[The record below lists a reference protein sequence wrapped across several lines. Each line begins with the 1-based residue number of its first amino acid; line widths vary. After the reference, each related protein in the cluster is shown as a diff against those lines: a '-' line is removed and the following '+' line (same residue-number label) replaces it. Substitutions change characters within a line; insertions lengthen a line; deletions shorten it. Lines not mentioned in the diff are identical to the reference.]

1 VATFAVVKG
10 KRLRATLV
18 DACGMP
24 LAGPRSRLVTSG
36 FVTVKASP
44 VMRDADDIEQ
54 TNAEGRV
61 CVADRTP
68 PERKWWSLAIELCGV
83 DTDFFNML
91 LDWEVVTSWDGKA
104 IGFSDQKEVPDT
116 TGVAIELWSGVGSDD
131 ACDVP
136 TSDDI
141 LVGAGG
147 VQNLP
152 YGYML
157 WPVLKEA
164 QVGDTEIGAKAS
176 TFTLTGITA
185 AGTRWGR
192 GPYNVMATDSD
203 NTPGRL
209 LTAIKAGQHYRSFKT
224 TIAPPEPTDGACPLI
239 LPTPYYGELAAETA
253 PEQPACGTVAS
264 NEKQTVT
271 ITGTPTGGTF
281 TLTYKSQ
288 TTTGIAYNAAN
299 TAVKAALEALS
310 TIGTGNVDVTGS
322 GPYVCEFKG
331 ELAGLDLPLMTGSG
345 AGLTGGTSPSV
356 TVAETVKGG
365 VYA

>member
-1 VATFAVVKG
+1 MANFAVVKG

-36 FVTVKASP
+36 FVTLKASP

-68 PERKWWSLAIELCGV
+68 PERKWWALSIELCGV
-83 DTDFFNML
+83 DTDLFNML
-91 LDWEVVTSWDGKA
+91 LDWEVVTSWDGKP
-104 IGFSDQKEVPDT
+104 IGFSDQKEVPSD

-136 TSDDI
+136 TTDDI

-147 VQNLP
+147 DLVLP
-152 YGYML
+152 YGYLL

-164 QVGDTEIGAKAS
+164 QVGDVEIGSKAS
-176 TFTLTGITA
+176 TFTLSGITA

-192 GPYNVMATDSD
+192 GPYNVMPTDVD

-209 LTAIKAGQHYRSFKT
+209 LTAIKQGQHFRSFRT
-224 TIAPPEPTDGACPLI
+224 TIAPPDVTDGACPLV
-239 LPTPYYGELAAETA
+239 LPSPYYGATAAAIA
-253 PEQPACGTVAS
+253 PDQPDCDAVAS
-264 NEKQTVT
+264 NEIQTVAL
-271 ITGTPTGGTF
+271 TGSPTGGTF
-281 TLTYKSQ
+281 TLTFSGQ
-288 TTTGIAYNAAN
+288 TTANIAYNAAAA
-299 TAVKAALEALS
+299 AVESALEALS
-310 TIGTGNVDVTGS
+310 TIGTGNIAVTGS
-322 GPYVCEFKG
+322 GPWACEFVG
-331 ELAGLDLPLMTGSG
+331 DLAGVNQPLMTGSG

-356 TVAETVKGG
+356 TVTETQAGG
-365 VYA
+365 VYS

>member
-1 VATFAVVKG
+1 MAEFAVVKG

-24 LAGPRSRLVTSG
+24 LHGPRSRIVTSG
-36 FVTVKASP
+36 FVTLKASP

-61 CVADRTP
+61 CVSDRTP
-68 PERKWWSLAIELCGV
+68 PERKWWALSIELCGV
-83 DTDFFNML
+83 NTDLFNML
-91 LDWEVVTSWDGKA
+91 LDWEVVTSWDGKP
-104 IGFSDQKEVPDT
+104 IGFSDQKEVPDQ

-131 ACDVP
+131 ECDVP

-147 VQNLP
+147 DLVLP

-164 QVGDTEIGAKAS
+164 QVGDVEIGAKAS
-176 TFTLTGITA
+176 TFTLSGITA

-192 GPYNVMATDSD
+192 GPYNVMPIDAD

-209 LTAIKAGQHYRSFKT
+209 LKEIKVGQHYRSFKT
-224 TIAPPEPTDGACPLI
+224 TIAPPDVTDGACPLV
-239 LPTPYYGELAAETA
+239 LPTPYYGDTAIDTA
-253 PEQPACGTVAS
+253 PDQPSCDAVAT

-271 ITGTPTGGTF
+271 ISGTPTGGTF
-281 TLTYKSQ
+281 TVAYKGQS
-288 TTTGIAYNAAN
+288 TAGIAFNAAN
-299 TAVKAALEALS
+299 TAVKTALEGLS
-310 TIGTGNVDVTGS
+310 TVGTGNVNVTGT
-322 GPYVCEFKG
+322 GPYVVEFVG
-331 ELAGLDLPLMTGSG
+331 DLAGLDLPLMTASG
-345 AGLTGGTSPSV
+345 TGLTGGTTPGVAV
-356 TVAETVKGG
+356 TETQAGG
-365 VYA
+365 VYS

>member
-1 VATFAVVKG
+1 MANFAVVKG

-91 LDWEVVTSWDGKA
+91 LAWEVVTGYDGKA
-104 IGFSDQKEVPDT
+104 IGFSDQKEVPSD

-147 VQNLP
+147 DLVLP

-164 QVGDTEIGAKAS
+164 QVGDLEIGAKAS

-185 AGTRWGR
+185 AGVRWGK
-192 GPYNVMATDSD
+192 GPYNVMPTDSS
-203 NTPGRL
+203 NTAGRL
-209 LTAIKAGQHYRSFKT
+209 LTPIGAGQHYRSFKT
-224 TIAPPEPTDGACPLI
+224 TVAPPEPTDGACPLI
-239 LPTPYYGELAAETA
+239 LPSPYYGETAEEIA
-253 PEQPACGTVAS
+253 PDQPACGTTAT

-271 ITGTPTGGTF
+271 LSGTPTGGTF
-281 TLTYKSQ
+281 TLTYKGQ
-288 TTTGIAYNAAN
+288 TTAGIAYNATN
-299 TAVKAALEALS
+299 TVVQAALEALS
-310 TIGTGNVDVTGS
+310 TIGTGNATVTGS
-322 GPYVCEFKG
+322 GPWVVEFVG
-331 ELAGLDLPLMTGSG
+331 DLAGYDVPLMTASG
-345 AGLTGGTSPSV
+345 TGLTGGTDPSV
-356 TVAETVKGG
+356 AVAETQAGG